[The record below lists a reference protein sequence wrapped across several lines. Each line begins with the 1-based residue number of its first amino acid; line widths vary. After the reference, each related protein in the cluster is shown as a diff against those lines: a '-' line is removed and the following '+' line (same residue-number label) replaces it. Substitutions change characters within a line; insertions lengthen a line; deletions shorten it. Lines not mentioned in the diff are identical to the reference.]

1 MKPGLALDPDISWQD
16 VDGEVVILDSRGRKY
31 YTVNESAVP
40 LWLLL
45 TGGTTRDEMV
55 DLLTTTHGLERGRV
69 EQDVDVFL
77 DQLRTKRLLTSA
89 D

>member
-16 VDGEVVILDSRGRKY
+16 VDGEVVILDSRGLKY

-40 LWLLL
+40 LWRLL

-55 DLLTTTHGLERGRV
+55 DLLTTTHGLERSRV

-77 DQLRTKRLLTSA
+77 DQLRVQRLLTS
-89 D
+89 DG